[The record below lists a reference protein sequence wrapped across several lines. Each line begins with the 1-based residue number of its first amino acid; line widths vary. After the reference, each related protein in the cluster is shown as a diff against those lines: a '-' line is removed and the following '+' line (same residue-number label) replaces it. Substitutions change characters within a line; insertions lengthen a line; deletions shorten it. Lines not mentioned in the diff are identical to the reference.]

1 MRNVE
6 ENELKILFEKEKDKR
21 DRLEEAE
28 ERTQKRINN
37 SALKRNIDYEIDF
50 S

>member
-28 ERTQKRINN
+28 ERT
-37 SALKRNIDYEIDF
+37 
-50 S
+50 